1 MFTNLGSPQN
11 LSLDFCSG
19 LSHLILSLR
28 VKTHKHTWKILL
40 PLDYTDPVAPRGRLL
55 DPENCRH
62 TWILWRWLGAA
73 SVILNPKT
81 LFFKDHRP
89 TFFVPRSVLTCR
101 QGPRGSGKCGG
112 GAPVVCT
119 YAPSLGRPA
128 CTAGSGYCGNNARK
142 ALVTFLWGQRHN
154 LPNTLSPCWQREGW
168 RAWKLR
174 LGECR
179 GR

>member
-11 LSLDFCSG
+11 LSLDFCSD
-19 LSHLILSLR
+19 LSALILSLR

-62 TWILWRWLGAA
+62 TGILWRWLGAT

-101 QGPRGSGKCGG
+101 QGPRGSGGVWRRSPSC
-112 GAPVVCT
+112 VHLCT
-119 YAPSLGRPA
+119 LAWPA
-128 CTAGSGYCGNNARK
+128 CLDSWLWLLWEQCKEGPCHIPLGSK
-142 ALVTFLWGQRHN
+142 TQ
-154 LPNTLSPCWQREGW
+154 PS
-168 RAWKLR
+168 
-174 LGECR
+174 
-179 GR
+179 